1 MEDARIVELFW
12 ARSEKAIEEASSKYG
27 KYCYAIA
34 HSILA
39 NSEDAEE
46 SVNDTYLKA
55 WNCMPP
61 HRPTVLSAFLGKIT
75 RRVSIDKWRRR
86 TAEKRGGGEMA
97 EVLEELSTGV
107 PSSQGVEREIETAE
121 LAKELN
127 GFLKSISPIQR
138 QVFTCRYW
146 YLDSIA
152 DISRQFG
159 FSEGKTKMMLYRTRK
174 RLMKYLVK
182 RGVVCEY

>member
-1 MEDARIVELFW
+1 
-12 ARSEKAIEEASSKYG
+12 
-27 KYCYAIA
+27 
-34 HSILA
+34 
-39 NSEDAEE
+39 
-46 SVNDTYLKA
+46 
-55 WNCMPP
+55 
-61 HRPTVLSAFLGKIT
+61 
-75 RRVSIDKWRRR
+75 
-86 TAEKRGGGEMA
+86 MA

-107 PSSQGVEREIETAE
+107 PSSQDVEREIETAE